1 MYTLE
6 GEVKKEDKE
15 AQHYMFC
22 ILSAELDERQR
33 YHIFQRMKIG
43 S

>member
-1 MYTLE
+1 MYTLQ
-6 GEVKKEDKE
+6 GEIKRKDNK
-15 AQHYMFC
+15 AQHMLC

-33 YHIFQRMKIG
+33 YHIFQRKKIG